1 MTLKFEYKEWF
12 VIIISILLLT
22 DLTIL
27 LDIPFLRQIFGFLF
41 LTILPGLLILK
52 ILKLNKIES
61 TEKFVLSVGLSI
73 SFLMFFGLLVNNT
86 LLSIGYETP
95 LATIPLLISFNI
107 AFVILALIG
116 YNINKKPL
124 LSIPNLNLSTSEKA
138 FLIVPIL
145 FPALSIVG
153 MYIMNTTDNNI
164 ILMFLLFLIPI
175 YVIFVCIFNQ
185 KFPNR
190 LYPVVIF
197 LIGLSL
203 VLLMSLRSN
212 HIIGVDVHLE
222 YYFFRTTLNNLH
234 WSAFGYSTLDAC
246 LSISLLPTI
255 YQSILNMNTEFLF
268 KILYSLIFSVFP
280 LAIYVLS
287 KRYILDSYAFLV
299 ACFSMFQ
306 VYFLSVAFNPRTSVA
321 VLFFALAMMTLFNDE
336 IDPLK
341 KKILFIVFMAS
352 CVVSHYSTTY
362 IFISIMFVSFV
373 GAEIVSKKYTVKRM
387 VSLTL
392 TILFFALI
400 FFWYSQ
406 VTEVAFNAGL
416 GFLEKTLSNL
426 SKFFIME
433 SRSEATPILLGYGIM
448 QKNIAYKIE
457 FIFTW
462 LIFVFIGIGIIT
474 MLRRYKE
481 ISVPEHN
488 FEKPDYLKKQFDVEY
503 STIALAC
510 VGLLVIMIALPYL
523 AIGYDIMRL
532 YSITATILA
541 VFFVIGGIT
550 IAKKL
555 SLIKEGLLG
564 QLFMGKKKIDKR
576 STLQRNQEGN
586 RSLAYLIILL
596 ILIPYFLC
604 VSSVIYNITGVPR
617 SILLNSEGES
627 YDQLYLHDQES
638 SAAKWLKGH
647 TEEEKLRV
655 YGDRLGSLIMVSQA
669 TASLGKKAISIIEL
683 WKFKGF
689 VYLRYDNVINDRLQ
703 IQHEYHNLTECQ
715 VIFIGKGKI
724 YNNGGSEI
732 YR

>member
-1 MTLKFEYKEWF
+1 M
-12 VIIISILLLT
+12 SH
-22 DLTIL
+22 
-27 LDIPFLRQIFGFLF
+27 
-41 LTILPGLLILK
+41 
-52 ILKLNKIES
+52 
-61 TEKFVLSVGLSI
+61 
-73 SFLMFFGLLVNNT
+73 
-86 LLSIGYETP
+86 
-95 LATIPLLISFNI
+95 I
-107 AFVILALIG
+107 A
-116 YNINKKPL
+116 
-124 LSIPNLNLSTSEKA
+124 
-138 FLIVPIL
+138 
-145 FPALSIVG
+145 
-153 MYIMNTTDNNI
+153 
-164 ILMFLLFLIPI
+164 
-175 YVIFVCIFNQ
+175 
-185 KFPNR
+185 
-190 LYPVVIF
+190 
-197 LIGLSL
+197 IGL
-203 VLLMSLRSN
+203 
-212 HIIGVDVHLE
+212 
-222 YYFFRTTLNNLH
+222 
-234 WSAFGYSTLDAC
+234 
-246 LSISLLPTI
+246 
-255 YQSILNMNTEFLF
+255 
-268 KILYSLIFSVFP
+268 
-280 LAIYVLS
+280 
-287 KRYILDSYAFLV
+287 
-299 ACFSMFQ
+299 
-306 VYFLSVAFNPRTSVA
+306 
-321 VLFFALAMMTLFNDE
+321 
-336 IDPLK
+336 
-341 KKILFIVFMAS
+341 
-352 CVVSHYSTTY
+352 
-362 IFISIMFVSFV
+362 
-373 GAEIVSKKYTVKRM
+373 
-387 VSLTL
+387 
-392 TILFFALI
+392 
-400 FFWYSQ
+400 
-406 VTEVAFNAGL
+406 FNAGL